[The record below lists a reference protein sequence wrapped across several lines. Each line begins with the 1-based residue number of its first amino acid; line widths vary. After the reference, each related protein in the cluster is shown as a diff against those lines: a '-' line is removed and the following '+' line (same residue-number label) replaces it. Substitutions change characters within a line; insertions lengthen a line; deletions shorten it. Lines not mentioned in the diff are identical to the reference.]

1 MTLAD
6 IIIPLCGSISNERAQ
21 KIREACDMQERRVEA
36 LEKRVEALSLDV
48 AILVEGTVEAVH
60 EAGLR
65 TLAQRVEALEQIRI
79 SHEADYSKSASVLAD
94 RIEALDRALSAAA
107 EDNGDLDVRVPALER
122 ASAKNTGEGSLPQIG
137 AEPHSESVGSVKA
150 RTEPVGSA
158 SSSAAVQAQGSP
170 SPAPSVPF
178 GGVTPEALAHAR
190 KVIADHDAVYGSEI
204 SDAMRG
210 LPVPAPA
217 TGKVPEWVGVLA
229 KLNDAHEIVCKV
241 ASDRREWRMSIPVRD
256 TDTDMM
262 LSDAIN
268 AAENCIRRLIAS
280 RAPAAPV
287 VDVNA
292 LLTRF
297 YSELDVCDLESKAM
311 ARALASQGVKCKE
324 VQP

>member
-1 MTLAD
+1 
-6 IIIPLCGSISNERAQ
+6 
-21 KIREACDMQERRVEA
+21 
-36 LEKRVEALSLDV
+36 
-48 AILVEGTVEAVH
+48 
-60 EAGLR
+60 
-65 TLAQRVEALEQIRI
+65 
-79 SHEADYSKSASVLAD
+79 
-94 RIEALDRALSAAA
+94 
-107 EDNGDLDVRVPALER
+107 
-122 ASAKNTGEGSLPQIG
+122 
-137 AEPHSESVGSVKA
+137 
-150 RTEPVGSA
+150 
-158 SSSAAVQAQGSP
+158 
-170 SPAPSVPF
+170 VPF

-280 RAPAAPV
+280 RAPSPQAQGEVCECGHIAAIHDDPHG
-287 VDVNA
+287 DGDHGG
-292 LLTRF
+292 
-297 YSELDVCDLESKAM
+297 SCLEFVGENPDGSRSFCPCSKFHA
-311 ARALASQGVKCKE
+311 KE
-324 VQP
+324 CA